1 VQALTPTVFPCYAP
15 ADRAMAAAI
24 AALVEG
30 VGDARVF
37 LEEGALGAGDDLAAK
52 AREAR
57 VADVVLVLF
66 SRESLPPRWGR
77 AQWEDALVK
86 EPAAEGVRIGF
97 VICDDCIPPR
107 VLAPRFDGR
116 TVEGRRELKRWIR
129 NREYVPRASTA
140 STDQRG
146 DLGILGIAL
155 ADRPGVETVAEAS
168 LAFEFADAFRD
179 DFDEVLRLECGERT
193 RTALAGELATRL
205 ELRLE
210 GDAEDVLQRLREFCA
225 IRRYLLLLDGAR
237 TPAARELA
245 MSGRCST
252 LYCLETGP
260 AEDHRA
266 GFPARGAG
274 RLGREQR
281 RVDGAVPACP
291 CGPARGARAGPHR
304 RTARADGAVEKRSRA
319 ARGPPRP
326 GRSHQGDCVDSRKLG
341 PLRGSPPPGVS
352 ARHGVRRTTA
362 LTARRLLR
370 GARPVY
376 SLSIDSRWVV
386 FPWI

>member
-15 ADRAMAAAI
+15 ADRATAAAI

-57 VADVVLVLF
+57 IADVVLILF
-66 SRESLPPRWGR
+66 SRESLPPRWAR

-129 NREYVPRASTA
+129 NREYIPRASTA
-140 STDQRG
+140 SADQRA
-146 DLGILGIAL
+146 DLDILGIAL

-179 DFDEVLRLECGERT
+179 DFDEVLRLECGVGT
-193 RTALAGELATRL
+193 RAALAGELATRL
-205 ELRLE
+205 DLRLE
-210 GDAEDVLQRLREFCA
+210 GDAEVALQRLREFCA
-225 IRRYLLLLDGAR
+225 RRRYLLLLDGAR

-252 LYCLETGP
+252 LYCLEAGP
-260 AEDHRA
+260 AETIEPDSLRA
-266 GFPARGAG
+266 AQAAWAANNVEWTELCRLARVG
-274 RLGREQR
+274 R
-281 RVDGAVPACP
+281 RVARERGRIAELHELMEQWRSEAERRGDRPAQDE
-291 CGPARGARAGPHR
+291 ATREI
-304 RTARADGAVEKRSRA
+304 VWILESW
-319 ARGPPRP
+319 
-326 GRSHQGDCVDSRKLG
+326 GRFEE
-341 PLRGSPPPGVS
+341 
-352 ARHGVRRTTA
+352 
-362 LTARRLLR
+362 ARRLEYRRAMEFDEQLLLPL
-370 GARPVY
+370 G
-376 SLSIDSRWVV
+376 D
-386 FPWI
+386 F